1 MGLLNWGNALSEAGK
16 SMQTMGLEGVKSVL
30 EQDKIRLA
38 DELAGKRQAVTEAG
52 LDRRSMAEIAGR
64 QAVVGTQ
71 EAGAT
76 GRVILQE
83 EGATGRETM
92 RLNSAEK
99 LQANSF
105 TNESKVLGE
114 KFGFDKQLLSLRQT
128 WEEGQKALD
137 RTLSREEIAAR
148 ERIGSASNAT
158 ALSVAKV
165 GGTVQIDKEGGVYWV
180 NKEGGTAPV
189 MDANDPK
196 KQMMSNKDLTPGAKA
211 YIEALKGQAVVMQ
224 NNPMLTSDQPT
235 LDKLFAINA
244 EILRVSVGGTGAAKG
259 IETTTPGNTGSPT
272 PGATT
277 PKDSPPRTPPPAP
290 APAPA
295 VTSSSPNSVTISGKT
310 YNRPADF
317 TDAQWNDYKKSQG
330 VK

>member
-1 MGLLNWGNALSEAGK
+1 MALLNWGNALAEAGK

-52 LDRRSMAEIAGR
+52 LDRRSAAEIAGR
-64 QAVVGTQ
+64 IEGIGMQ

-76 GRVILQE
+76 GRTNLQL
-83 EGATGRETM
+83 T
-92 RLNSAEK
+92 SAEK
-99 LQANSF
+99 LQASSF
-105 TNESKVLGE
+105 TNDSKILSE
-114 KFGFDKQLLSLRQT
+114 KYGFDSKLLGLKQT
-128 WEEGQKALD
+128 WESGQKALD
-137 RTLSREEIAAR
+137 RTLNREEIASR
-148 ERIGSASNAT
+148 EKIGAAGNAT

-165 GGTVQIDKEGGVYWV
+165 GGAVQIDKEGGVYWV

-189 MDANDPK
+189 MDANNPK

-244 EILRVSVGGTGAAKG
+244 EILRVSIGGTGSAKG
-259 IETTTPGNTGSPT
+259 IDPATPGNTGTAT

-277 PKDSPPRTPPPAP
+277 PKDTAPPRPTPAAAPAP

-295 VTSSSPNSVTISGKT
+295 AATSSSPASVTIGDQTFK
-310 YNRPADF
+310 RPANF
-317 TDAQWNDYKKSQG
+317 TDTQWSDYKKSQG
-330 VK
+330 LQESK

>member
-38 DELAGKRQAVTEAG
+38 DELASKRQAVTEAG
-52 LDRRSMAEIAGR
+52 LDRRSADDIAGR
-64 QAVVGTQ
+64 LKGI
-71 EAGAT
+71 EK
-76 GRVILQE
+76 QE
-83 EGATGRETM
+83 EGATSREGM
-92 RLNSAEK
+92 RLTSAEK
-99 LQANSF
+99 LQANLF

-114 KFGFDKQLLSLRQT
+114 KFGFDSQLLGLRQT
-128 WEEGQKALD
+128 WETGQKALD

-148 ERIGSASNAT
+148 ERIGGASNAT
-158 ALSVAKV
+158 ALSVAKI
-165 GGTVQIDKEGGVYWV
+165 GGAVQIDKDGGVYWV

-224 NNPMLTSDQPT
+224 NNPTLTSDQPT

-244 EILRVSVGGTGAAKG
+244 EILRVSIGGTGAAKG
-259 IETTTPGNTGSPT
+259 IDIGTPGNTGTAT

-277 PKDSPPRTPPPAP
+277 PKDTAPPRPTPAAAAP
-290 APAPA
+290 K
-295 VTSSSPNSVTISGKT
+295 TYSSSDLAATVASSGKT
-310 YNRPADF
+310 EDE
-317 TDAQWNDYKKSQG
+317 
-330 VK
+330 VKAAYAAKGMVLK

>member
-1 MGLLNWGNALSEAGK
+1 MALLNWGNALAEAGK

-52 LDRRSMAEIAGR
+52 LNARSAAETAGR
-64 QAVVGTQ
+64 LSGIGMQ
-71 EAGAT
+71 EIGAT
-76 GRVILQE
+76 GRVNLQ
-83 EGATGRETM
+83 
-92 RLNSAEK
+92 LNSAEK

-114 KFGFDKQLLSLRQT
+114 KFGFDSQLLGLRQT

-137 RTLSREEIAAR
+137 RTLTREEIAAR

-189 MDANDPK
+189 MDTNDPK

-224 NNPMLTSDQPT
+224 NNPVLTSDQPT

-244 EILRVSVGGTGAAKG
+244 EILRVSIGGTGAAKG
-259 IETTTPGNTGSPT
+259 IDIGTVGNTGTAT

-277 PKDSPPRTPPPAP
+277 PKATEPPRPAP
-290 APAPA
+290 VAAAPK
-295 VTSSSPNSVTISGKT
+295 TYSSSDLAATVASSGRT
-310 YNRPADF
+310 EEE
-317 TDAQWNDYKKSQG
+317 
-330 VK
+330 VKAAYAAKGMVLK

>member
-52 LDRRSMAEIAGR
+52 LDRRSAAEIAGR
-64 QAVVGTQ
+64 LAGIEQQ
-71 EAGAT
+71 ETGAT
-76 GRVILQE
+76 GRVNLQ
-83 EGATGRETM
+83 
-92 RLNSAEK
+92 LNSAEK

-105 TNESKVLGE
+105 TNDSRVLGE
-114 KFGFDKQLLSLRQT
+114 KFGFDKQLLGLRQT

-148 ERIGSASNAT
+148 ERIGGASNAT
-158 ALSVAKV
+158 ALSVAKI
-165 GGTVQIDKEGGVYWV
+165 GGAVQIDKEGGVYWV

-244 EILRVSVGGTGAAKG
+244 EILRVSIGGTGAAKG

-277 PKDSPPRTPPPAP
+277 PKDTAPPRPTPAP
-290 APAPA
+290 AAA
-295 VTSSSPNSVTISGKT
+295 TSSSPNSVTVSGKT

-317 TDAQWNDYKKSQG
+317 TDAQWSDYKKSQG

>member
-1 MGLLNWGNALSEAGK
+1 MALLNWGNALSEAGK

-52 LDRRSMAEIAGR
+52 LDWRFTAEAESRMAVAR
-64 QAVVGTQ
+64 LQDT
-71 EAGAT
+71 GAT
-76 GRVILQE
+76 GRVNIQE
-83 EGATGRETM
+83 TGATTRTN
-92 RLNSAEK
+92 LQLTSAEK
-99 LQANSF
+99 LQANTF

-114 KFGFDKQLLSLRQT
+114 KFGFDSQLLSLRQT
-128 WEEGQKALD
+128 WETGQKALD

-148 ERIGSASNAT
+148 VSIGAASNAT

-165 GGTVQIDKEGGVYWV
+165 GGAVQVDKEGGVYWI
-180 NKEGGTAPV
+180 NKEGATAPV

-244 EILRVSVGGTGAAKG
+244 EILRVSIGGTGAAKG
-259 IETTTPGNTGSPT
+259 IDIGTPGNTGTAT

-277 PKDSPPRTPPPAP
+277 PKVTEPPRPAP
-290 APAPA
+290 VAAAPTTYSKADLAATVAANP
-295 VTSSSPNSVTISGKT
+295 GKT
-310 YNRPADF
+310 EDE
-317 TDAQWNDYKKSQG
+317 
-330 VK
+330 VKAAYAAKGMVLK

>member
-1 MGLLNWGNALSEAGK
+1 MALLNWGNALAEAGK

-38 DELAGKRQAVTEAG
+38 EDLASKRQAVTEAG
-52 LDRRSMAEIAGR
+52 LDRRSKEEAANRLSIASL
-64 QAVVGTQ
+64 QDT
-71 EAGAT
+71 GAT
-76 GRVILQE
+76 GRVNIQE
-83 EGATGRETM
+83 TGATGRETM
-92 RLNSAEK
+92 RLSSAER
-99 LQANSF
+99 LQANAF
-105 TNESKVLGE
+105 TNDSKVLGE
-114 KFGFDKQLLSLRQT
+114 KFGFDSRLLSLRQT
-128 WEEGQKALD
+128 WEAGQKALD
-137 RTLSREEIAAR
+137 RSLNREDIAAR
-148 ERIGSASNAT
+148 VGISAASNAT

-165 GGTVQIDKEGGVYWV
+165 GGAVQIDKDGGVYWV

-244 EILRVSVGGTGAAKG
+244 EILRVSIGGTGAAKG
-259 IETTTPGNTGSPT
+259 IDIGTLGNTGTAT

-277 PKDSPPRTPPPAP
+277 PKDTAPPRPVPAAA
-290 APAPA
+290 AP
-295 VTSSSPNSVTISGKT
+295 KT
-310 YNRPADF
+310 YSASDLAATVASSGR
-317 TDAQWNDYKKSQG
+317 TEEE
-330 VK
+330 VKAAYAAKGMVLK